1 MKVTMQKDYRKYYT
15 LEDVDRAK
23 AVIAYERE
31 DEMKITDYAAY
42 AVNEALKTEDRI
54 YADYLREVIKT
65 EAHTAKNCRVWQL
78 YGEETG
84 DMDVWVEATAKTA
97 DGFIEVGAYLSDIW
111 QTGATPYKQH
121 MYIQYYK
128 RAEL

>member
-1 MKVTMQKDYRKYYT
+1 MKVTLQQDYRKWYT
-15 LEDVDRAK
+15 LEDIDHAK
-23 AVIAYERE
+23 AVIASCKE
-31 DEMKITDYAAY
+31 DETKITEWAAY
-42 AVNEALKTEDRI
+42 AVSEALKNEDRVH
-54 YADYLREVIKT
+54 ADYLREVIKA
-65 EAHTAKNCRVWQL
+65 EAHTARNCRARQL
-78 YGEETG
+78 FGEETG

>member
-1 MKVTMQKDYRKYYT
+1 MKVTLQNDYRKYYT
-15 LEDVDRAK
+15 VEDIDHAK
-23 AVIAYERE
+23 AVIAYEKD
-31 DEMKITDYAAY
+31 DEMKLTEWAEY
-42 AVNEALKTEDRI
+42 AVNEALRNEKREQV
-54 YADYLREVIKT
+54 DYLRNVIQA
-65 EAHTAKNCRVWQL
+65 EAHTARNCRAGQL

-97 DGFIEVGAYLSDIW
+97 NGFIEVGAYLSDIW